1 MPGGYKNIKPEDG
14 VKFGEGQSRTG
25 AGRPRKIYNILKE
38 KGFSADDIKT
48 AIAEIAWYD
57 EKELRDV
64 RTDKNKPIIV
74 RIIATQLFVALEKAD
89 WNKVRD
95 IIEHLIGKPSQPLE
109 HKGEVNLN
117 DARRELIKRLTEVAR
132 NNRDKEISVHSQN

>member
-25 AGRPRKIYNILKE
+25 AGRPRKIYTILKE

-57 EKELRDV
+57 LNELKEVQKDN
-64 RTDKNKPIIV
+64 KNPVIV
-74 RIIATQLFVALEKAD
+74 RIIANQLFAALEKTD

-109 HKGEVNLN
+109 HK
-117 DARRELIKRLTEVAR
+117 REMNIKDVREKLIKKLTELAG
-132 NNRDKEISVHSQN
+132 NNRNKKTPVHSQN